1 MCDVIISSYLND
13 LVTDLLSSR
22 GRVASFVVLSI
33 RPTNKKPKRN
43 ECVLVLVLY
52 LRVMVTL

>member
-1 MCDVIISSYLND
+1 MISSYLND
-13 LVTDLLSSR
+13 LVTDFLTSR

-33 RPTNKKPKRN
+33 CPTNEKPKRN